1 MVTTI
6 TASKLSVMIK
16 YFCGFAFRAMLVYL
30 AIVYSQ
36 SARLMPTMEAKG
48 YYDDNFEVSTYLDL
62 IVDSLMMEFSLECLN
77 ECFSAI
83 DSGENGLT
91 VLDYG
96 CGPNLAN
103 HISAASKATEIV
115 LADYCKPNRDFTTKW
130 LAADPSAHDWSFY
143 FKHVVETL
151 EGKSHQES
159 IERQKLLRDKVK
171 AVVAC
176 DITKDQFIEEG
187 YEGPYDVVISSLC
200 LSNAATNTEEYISR
214 LSKIASLVK
223 LNGTLLYSDVTVKSA
238 KLSPY
243 MFGGKEFKA
252 FNTSAEGIVSTLRM
266 AGFSEIVVKDLKG
279 PDKTLAADE
288 TYTFLSA
295 KKTQ

>member
-1 MVTTI
+1 M
-6 TASKLSVMIK
+6 SS
-16 YFCGFAFRAMLVYL
+16 
-30 AIVYSQ
+30 
-36 SARLMPTMEAKG
+36 MEAKG
-48 YYDDNFEVSTYLDL
+48 YYDDNFDVSTYVNDY
-62 IVDSLMMEFSLECLN
+62 IVDSEIFKFSLVCLN
-77 ECFSAI
+77 ESFSAI

-115 LADYCKPNRDFTTKW
+115 LADYCKPNRDFTKKW

-159 IERQKLLRDKVK
+159 IERQKVLRDKVK

-187 YEGPYDVVISSLC
+187 YEGPYDVVISLLC
-200 LSNAATNTEEYISR
+200 LSNAATNNDEHISH
-214 LSKIASLVK
+214 LKKLTSLVK
-223 LNGTLLYSDVTVKSA
+223 MNGTLLYSDITA
-238 KLSPY
+238 ESPKWAHY
-243 MFGGKEFKA
+243 KFRNKKFDAFGIKD
-252 FNTSAEGIVSTLRM
+252 IVSMLRM
-266 AGFSEIVVKDLKG
+266 EDFSDIVVKHFKG
-279 PDKTLAADE
+279 PDKALAADE
-288 TYTFLSA
+288 TYSYVTA
-295 KKTQ
+295 KKT

>member
-1 MVTTI
+1 M
-6 TASKLSVMIK
+6 S
-16 YFCGFAFRAMLVYL
+16 
-30 AIVYSQ
+30 
-36 SARLMPTMEAKG
+36 TMEATG
-48 YYDDNFEVSTYLDL
+48 YYDDSFDVSTYLDFM
-62 IVDSLMMEFSLECLN
+62 VDSTMVQFILACLH

-115 LADYCKPNRDFTTKW
+115 LADYCKPNCEFMKKW

-159 IERQKLLRDKVK
+159 IKRQKVLRDKVK

-176 DITKDQFIEEG
+176 DITKDKFIEEG
-187 YEGPYDVVISSLC
+187 YEGPYDIVKSLLC
-200 LSNAATNTEEYISR
+200 VGNAATNKDEY
-214 LSKIASLVK
+214 LSHLRKVASLVK
-223 LNGTLLYSDVTVKSA
+223 VNGTLLFSDVTVESA
-238 KLSPY
+238 ECCPY
-243 MFGGKEFKA
+243 LIGGKKFDS
-252 FNTSAEGIVSTLRM
+252 FSASTEDIVSALRE
-266 AGFSEIVVKDLKG
+266 AGFSDVVVKSMEVPTKQ
-279 PDKTLAADE
+279 LAIA
-288 TYTFLSA
+288 TFFSA
-295 KKTQ
+295 KRTLSQ

>member
-1 MVTTI
+1 MRLGRACQT
-6 TASKLSVMIK
+6 KLI
-16 YFCGFAFRAMLVYL
+16 GDRALSTL
-30 AIVYSQ
+30 
-36 SARLMPTMEAKG
+36 EAKG
-48 YYDDNFEVSTYLDL
+48 SYDDNFKVSTYLDFM
-62 IVDSLMMEFSLECLN
+62 VDSELMKFSLECLN

-115 LADYCKPNRDFTTKW
+115 LADYCKPNRDFTKKW

-159 IERQKLLRDKVK
+159 IERQKVLRDKVK

-187 YEGPYDVVISSLC
+187 YEGPYDVVKSLLC
-200 LSNAATNTEEYISR
+200 LSNAATNTE
-214 LSKIASLVK
+214 
-223 LNGTLLYSDVTVKSA
+223 D
-238 KLSPY
+238 
-243 MFGGKEFKA
+243 
-252 FNTSAEGIVSTLRM
+252 
-266 AGFSEIVVKDLKG
+266 
-279 PDKTLAADE
+279 
-288 TYTFLSA
+288 
-295 KKTQ
+295 

>member
-1 MVTTI
+1 
-6 TASKLSVMIK
+6 
-16 YFCGFAFRAMLVYL
+16 
-30 AIVYSQ
+30 
-36 SARLMPTMEAKG
+36 MEAKG
-48 YYDDNFEVSTYLDL
+48 YYDDNFDVSTYLDYM
-62 IVDSLMMEFSLECLN
+62 VDSTMVKFSLVCLK
-77 ECFSAI
+77 ESFSAI

-115 LADYCKPNRDFTTKW
+115 LADYCKPNRDFTKKW

-187 YEGPYDVVISSLC
+187 YEGPYDVVKSILC
-200 LSNAATNTEEYISR
+200 LGNTAT
-214 LSKIASLVK
+214 SKDDYLTHLRKLASLVK
-223 LNGTLLYSDVTVKSA
+223 MNGTLLYSDVTVESTKWGPY
-238 KLSPY
+238 KL
-243 MFGGKEFKA
+243 GDKEFGA
-252 FNTSAEGIVSTLRM
+252 FFVSIKDIVSTLQK
-266 AGFSEIVVKDLKG
+266 AGLSEICVRKMEG
-279 PDKTLAADE
+279 TDKTIAADE
-288 TYTFLSA
+288 TFTFISARKTSDKLSS
-295 KKTQ
+295 QNYYCV

>member
-1 MVTTI
+1 M
-6 TASKLSVMIK
+6 S
-16 YFCGFAFRAMLVYL
+16 R
-30 AIVYSQ
+30 
-36 SARLMPTMEAKG
+36 MEANG
-48 YYDDNFEVSTYLDL
+48 CYDNNFDVSTYLDSM
-62 IVDSLMMEFSLECLN
+62 VDNELSEFSWVCLN
-77 ECFSAI
+77 ESFSAI

-115 LADYCKPNRDFTTKW
+115 LADYCKPNRDFTKKW

-143 FKHVVETL
+143 FKHVVEAL

-159 IERQKLLRDKVK
+159 IERQKVLRDKVK

-187 YEGPYDVVISSLC
+187 YEGPYDVVISIMC
-200 LSNAATNTEEYISR
+200 LGNAPSNTEEYLCYLR
-214 LSKIASLVK
+214 KLVSLVK
-223 LNGTLLYSDVTVKSA
+223 MNGTLLYADITVESARWCPYIVGDIRFESFNISA
-238 KLSPY
+238 KD
-243 MFGGKEFKA
+243 
-252 FNTSAEGIVSTLRM
+252 IVSTIH
-266 AGFSEIVVKDLKG
+266 ASGFSEIVVKDVKDPNLAVV
-279 PDKTLAADE
+279 DKM
-288 TYTFLSA
+288 YTFVSA